1 MERKKSKWFSFTIF
15 KESFKS
21 NFVSLLIVGVGN
33 ALIAL
38 VVILIL
44 STLSLNTTKQSM
56 LNMFNT
62 ADMEHSLKQ
71 ASAGAYIAFDGTI
84 EAHETILPE
93 VETYLFTAYE
103 GTSGA
108 IDLLDGS
115 YNRELAI
122 VKGAYDVAFAI
133 STGSSDD
140 EKHDEAKTN
149 TLAVLNT
156 ILDFGS
162 MSDIEKEFVDDFI
175 GYYLDEAYQDN
186 TLTND
191 VLIENALYSVVDTY
205 ITQNFPDSGISADL
219 VMSYFEMVQG
229 EINSDGSNKEEVIK
243 ENIINI
249 ISLMLPGYSDAISG
263 SVTILLDAYLGN
275 IDAYN
280 NNTVLEGDEIG
291 YKDKVYYSVIEE
303 IINSVLADNLIYE
316 FLPDFEVDYV
326 TNELGEPIY
335 FEEKTVDG
343 VTQNVEVVIT
353 SIEDRDKLIP
363 VKENMGLY
371 SNFLE
376 KMHKEIIT
384 GEPYTEEE
392 IAAAKQESQEY
403 VDMFSPKIYE
413 FYKDFLA
420 NKGNYID
427 ETTGEIK
434 KDYLISTI
442 GNIVYSYAEE
452 IIPSFFNVD
461 SLDEI
466 TKETIGLDG
475 KELLNKAY
483 DYSISAIA
491 VFEEEQAKEIAEGRD
506 MTEALLIALNRASSS
521 LIDELPADIS
531 FKLTDLASR
540 NLYGL
545 VVGVILFSIAGLLL
559 PIVYSILTANSLVAQ
574 QVESGSL
581 AFTLSSPIRRKTII
595 ISKAI
600 YLIFA
605 ITSMYILLFLFALI
619 AREIGI
625 AIGGVDFI
633 ESLTIKDLFFYTIGS
648 FSVSLAI
655 SGICFL
661 SSSIFNK
668 TKYSIGV
675 GGGISVFF
683 LVSSILGLFG
693 SEVMPL
699 ALRIDSMNF
708 FNYLTIIKLFDVQS
722 ILDGTNTFFYL
733 LIPLLAISVV
743 TYLIGCIV
751 FTKKDLPL

>member
-62 ADMEHSLKQ
+62 ANMEHSLKQ

-140 EKHDEAKTN
+140 EKHEEAKTN

-162 MSDIEKEFVDDFI
+162 MSDIEKEFIDDFI

-186 TLTND
+186 TLAND

-205 ITQNFPDSGISADL
+205 ISQNFPDSGISADL

-249 ISLMLPGYSDAISG
+249 ISFMLPGYSDAISG
-263 SVTILLDAYLGN
+263 SVTILLDAYLEN
-275 IDAYN
+275 TDAYN
-280 NNTVLEGDEIG
+280 NNTILEGEEIG
-291 YKDKVYYSVIEE
+291 YKDKVYYLVIEE

-392 IAAAKQESQEY
+392 IAAAKQESQKY
-403 VDMFSPKIYE
+403 LDMFSPKIYE

-442 GNIVYSYAEE
+442 GDIVYSYAEE
-452 IIPSFFNVD
+452 IVPSFFNVD

-491 VFEEEQAKEIAEGRD
+491 VFEEEKAKEIAEGRD

-633 ESLTIKDLFFYTIGS
+633 ESLTIKDLFFYTVGS

-708 FNYLTIIKLFDVQS
+708 FNYLTIIRLFDVQS